1 MNRTIKQL
9 LCAGIFLGGQLS
21 GLNYLAAQTPQED
34 YDSWKRQAMG
44 AYNRYRQEANE
55 DYQTFRKKANEEYA
69 EFVRSAWASVGKHP
83 AIPVPDEPMPPQPP
97 AVVPDE
103 RPKPEAIPHEEVA
116 PVPAPQPVP
125 EVPMPTPAP
134 APSEK
139 SAKVAYYGTTLIVH
153 LPQGEPPTLKSLDG
167 EELSKAWKTMSNGDY
182 DVLLADCLKE
192 KKNHRIGDWGYIKLL
207 EKVSKSIVKEHNGAV
222 LLQHWLLAQS
232 GYHSRMAQSGKGV
245 LQIWMPFDVLVYN
258 LPYIEL
264 NGRLY
269 FLVTDNDQDDN
280 NVTVL
285 DKAFPGE
292 SLSSLRAVGR
302 PKLEYTACGQKTL
315 SAKKYPTAK
324 LRCEVNRNLI
334 DYYNDYPKVAGSWD
348 IYAGTSLSDEA
359 KRMLY
364 PKLQTLL
371 QGKTELQKA
380 ELVLNW
386 VQTAFQYKTD
396 EEQFGGERSLF
407 ADETLY
413 YPYCDCED
421 RSILLSILVRDL
433 LGLDVVLLH
442 FPGHLA
448 TAVKFKT
455 DVEGD
460 YLDLDDG
467 RYIVCDPTYIGAPV
481 GMAMPDCKKQEVR
494 VFLVPQK

>member
-83 AIPVPDEPMPPQPP
+83 AVKPPEEPKPPVAPVAPD
-97 AVVPDE
+97 VK
-103 RPKPEAIPHEEVA
+103 PKPEVIPHEEVMPA
-116 PVPAPQPVP
+116 PSPTPVPIVPVP
-125 EVPMPTPAP
+125 EPVTPA
-134 APSEK
+134 
-139 SAKVAYYGTTLIVH
+139 AKTIDVGYYGTVLNVR
-153 LPQGEPPTLKSLDG
+153 LPNGEPIRLKKTDG
-167 EELSKAWKTMSNGDY
+167 EALSSAWTTLSDGNY
-182 DVLLADCLKE
+182 DALLADCLNA
-192 KKNHRIGDWGYIKLL
+192 KKSLSIGDWGYIQMLG
-207 EKVSKSIVKEHNGAV
+207 KVAKRIVTGENESV
-222 LLQHWLLAQS
+222 LLQQWLLTQS
-232 GYHSRMAQSGKGV
+232 GYHSRMALSKKGR

-258 LPYIEL
+258 LPYIVLDETP
-264 NGRLY
+264 Y
-269 FLVTDNDQDDN
+269 FLITENDQDDDELQ
-280 NVTVL
+280 VM

-292 SLSSLRAVGR
+292 NLSSLRAVGR
-302 PKLEYTACGQKTL
+302 PQLKYTACGKKTL
-315 SAKKYPTAK
+315 CSNKYSSIV
-324 LRCEVNRNLI
+324 LQSEVNSNLI
-334 DYYNDYPKVAGSWD
+334 AYYNDYPKMAGSWD
-348 IYAGTSLSDEA
+348 IYANTSLSKEA
-359 KRMLY
+359 KGLLY
-364 PKLQTLL
+364 PKLRKMLE
-371 QGKTELQKA
+371 GKSELEKA
-380 ELVLNW
+380 EMLLNW
-386 VQTAFQYKTD
+386 VQTAFEYKTD

-407 ADETLY
+407 ADESLY

-421 RSILLSILVRDL
+421 RSILLSVLVRDL

-455 DVEGD
+455 NVDGD
-460 YLDLDDG
+460 YLDLEDG

-481 GMAMPDCKKQEVR
+481 GMAMPDCKQQEVR
-494 VFLVPQK
+494 VFLLK